1 MKNWLNQHALAI
13 DLVLQRLK
21 NHWLNTL
28 TICMVI
34 GITVTLPG
42 LLFVALDNLQDMS
55 RTIKQDAQISAFL
68 KPAVNANLIQ
78 RLINDV
84 EALPQ
89 VTEVRYVPKED
100 AIKQLGAQFLQKDL
114 LVDLPQNPLP
124 DALFITL
131 TDTQPSSV
139 KPVQAMLQKRG
150 EVEELVIDSVW
161 IERLHA
167 MLLLGKRIAIIFAS
181 LLGIAMI
188 TVISNTVR
196 MQVLTHEA
204 EIEVSR
210 LIGATHSFIRR
221 PFLYM
226 GGAYGLGGGLIAVA
240 LLFVI
245 VWNLKQPVQLL
256 ANNYQSDFQLV
267 FHLFNV
273 GGLMLVA
280 TTTIGWIAAFI
291 ALTQK
296 R

>member
-84 EALPQ
+84 ETLPQ
-89 VTEVRYVPKED
+89 VKEVRYVPKED

-131 TDTQPSSV
+131 TDTQPASV

-226 GGAYGLGGGLIAVA
+226 GSVYGLGGGLIAVA
-240 LLFVI
+240 LLFMI
-245 VWNLKQPVQLL
+245 VWNLRQPVQLL
-256 ANNYQSDFQLV
+256 ANNYQSNFQLV

-273 GGLMLVA
+273 GGLMLLS
-280 TTTIGWIAAFI
+280 TITIGWIAAFI

>member
-21 NHWLNTL
+21 SHWLNTI

-55 RTIKQDAQISAFL
+55 RSIKQDAQISAFL
-68 KPAVNANLIQ
+68 KPAVNANIVQ

-89 VTEVRYVPKED
+89 VKEVRFVTKEE
-100 AIKQLGAQFLQKDL
+100 AIKQLGQQFLQKDL
-114 LVDLPQNPLP
+114 LADLPQNPLP

-131 TDTQPSSV
+131 TDTQPASV
-139 KPVQAMLQKRG
+139 KPVQDLLQNRG
-150 EVEELVIDSVW
+150 EVDELVIDSVW
-161 IERLHA
+161 IERLHS
-167 MLLLGKRIAIIFAS
+167 MLVLGKRIALIFAS

-240 LLFVI
+240 LLFLI
-245 VWNLKQPVQLL
+245 VWNLRQPVQLL
-256 ANNYQSDFQLV
+256 ANNYQSNFQLV
-267 FHLFNV
+267 FHLSNV

-280 TTTIGWIAAFI
+280 TTAIGWIAAFI
-291 ALTQK
+291 ALIQK

>member
-21 NHWLNTL
+21 SHWLNTI

-55 RTIKQDAQISAFL
+55 RSIKQDAQISAFL
-68 KPAVNANLIQ
+68 KPAVNANIVQ

-84 EALPQ
+84 EALSQ
-89 VTEVRYVPKED
+89 VKEVRFVTKEE
-100 AIKQLGAQFLQKDL
+100 AIKQLGQQFLQKDL
-114 LVDLPQNPLP
+114 LADLPQNPLP

-131 TDTQPSSV
+131 TDTQPASV
-139 KPVQAMLQKRG
+139 KPVQDLLQKRG
-150 EVEELVIDSVW
+150 EVDELVIDSVW
-161 IERLHA
+161 IERLHS
-167 MLLLGKRIAIIFAS
+167 MLVLGKRIALIFAS

-240 LLFVI
+240 LLFLI
-245 VWNLKQPVQLL
+245 VWNLRQPVQLL
-256 ANNYQSDFQLV
+256 ANNYQSNFQLV
-267 FHLFNV
+267 FHLSNV

-280 TTTIGWIAAFI
+280 TTAIGWIAAFI

>member
-21 NHWLNTL
+21 SHWLNTV

-55 RTIKQDAQISAFL
+55 RSIKQDAQISAFL
-68 KPAVNANLIQ
+68 KPSVNANLIQ

-89 VTEVRYVPKED
+89 VKEVRYVPKEE
-100 AIKQLGAQFLQKDL
+100 AIKQLGAQFVQKDL

-131 TDTQPSSV
+131 TDTQPASV
-139 KPVQAMLQKRG
+139 KPVQDLLQKRG

-161 IERLHA
+161 IERLHS
-167 MLLLGKRIAIIFAS
+167 MLVLGKRIAIIFAS

-240 LLFVI
+240 LLFAI

-256 ANNYQSDFQLV
+256 ANNYQSNFQLV

-291 ALTQK
+291 ALIQK

>member
-21 NHWLNTL
+21 SHWLNTV

-55 RTIKQDAQISAFL
+55 RSIKQDAQISAFL
-68 KPAVNANLIQ
+68 KPSVNANLIQ

-89 VTEVRYVPKED
+89 VKEVRYVPKEE
-100 AIKQLGAQFLQKDL
+100 AIKQLGAQFVQKDL

-131 TDTQPSSV
+131 TDTQPASV
-139 KPVQAMLQKRG
+139 KPVQDLLQKRG

-161 IERLHA
+161 IERLHS
-167 MLLLGKRIAIIFAS
+167 MLVLGKRIAIIFAS

-240 LLFVI
+240 LLFAI

-256 ANNYQSDFQLV
+256 ANNYQSNFQLV

>member
-21 NHWLNTL
+21 THWLNTL

-55 RTIKQDAQISAFL
+55 RSIKQDAQISAFL
-68 KPAVNANLIQ
+68 KPAVNANIVQ

-89 VTEVRYVPKED
+89 VKEVRFVTKEE
-100 AIKQLGAQFLQKDL
+100 AIKQLGNQFLQKDL
-114 LVDLPQNPLP
+114 LADLPQNPLP

-131 TDTQPSSV
+131 TDTQPASV
-139 KPVQAMLQKRG
+139 KPVQELLQKRG
-150 EVEELVIDSVW
+150 EIDELVIDSVW
-161 IERLHA
+161 IERLHS
-167 MLLLGKRIAIIFAS
+167 MLVLGKRIAIIFAS

-226 GGAYGLGGGLIAVA
+226 GGAYGLGGGVIAVA

-256 ANNYQSDFQLV
+256 ANNYQSNFQLV

-280 TTTIGWIAAFI
+280 TTAIGWIGAFI

>member
-21 NHWLNTL
+21 SHWLNTL

-34 GITVTLPG
+34 GITATLPG
-42 LLFVALDNLQDMS
+42 LLFVGLDNLQDMS
-55 RTIKQDAQISAFL
+55 RSIKQDAQISAFL

-84 EALPQ
+84 QALPQ
-89 VTEVRYVPKED
+89 VKEVRYVPKED

-131 TDTQPSSV
+131 TDTQPTSV
-139 KPVQAMLQKRG
+139 KPVQDLLQKRG

-161 IERLHA
+161 IERLHS
-167 MLLLGKRIAIIFAS
+167 MLVLGKRIAIIFAS

-226 GGAYGLGGGLIAVA
+226 GGAYGLGGGLIAIA
-240 LLFVI
+240 LLFMI
-245 VWNLKQPVQLL
+245 VWNLRQPVQLL
-256 ANNYQSDFQLV
+256 ANNYQSNFQLV

-273 GGLMLVA
+273 GGLMLL
-280 TTTIGWIAAFI
+280 TTIAIGWIAAFI

>member
-21 NHWLNTL
+21 SHWLNTV

-55 RTIKQDAQISAFL
+55 RSIKQDAQISAFL
-68 KPAVNANLIQ
+68 KPSVNANLIQ

-89 VTEVRYVPKED
+89 VKEVRYVPKEE
-100 AIKQLGAQFLQKDL
+100 AIKQLGAQFVQKDL

-131 TDTQPSSV
+131 TDTQPASV
-139 KPVQAMLQKRG
+139 KPVQDLLQKRG

-161 IERLHA
+161 IERLHS
-167 MLLLGKRIAIIFAS
+167 MLVLGKRIAIIFAS

-240 LLFVI
+240 LLFAI

-256 ANNYQSDFQLV
+256 ANNYQSNFQLV

-273 GGLMLVA
+273 GGLMLVV

>member
-1 MKNWLNQHALAI
+1 MKNWLNQHTLAI
-13 DLVLQRLK
+13 QLVLQRLK
-21 NHWLNTL
+21 THWLNTL

-42 LLFVALDNLQDMS
+42 LLFVGLDNLQDVS
-55 RTIKQDAQISAFL
+55 RSIKQDAQMSAFL
-68 KPAVNANLIQ
+68 KPSLNGNVIQ

-84 EALPQ
+84 QELPQ
-89 VTEVRYVPKED
+89 VKEVRYVPKEE
-100 AIKQLGAQFLQKDL
+100 AIKQLGEQFLQKDL
-114 LVDLPQNPLP
+114 LADLPQNPLP

-131 TDTQPSSV
+131 TDTQPNTAKSV
-139 KPVQAMLQKRG
+139 QDALQTRE
-150 EVEELVIDSVW
+150 EVEELVVDSVW
-161 IERLHA
+161 MERLNS
-167 MLLLGKRIAIIFAS
+167 MLVLGKRIALIFAS

-226 GGAYGLGGGLIAVA
+226 GSIYGLGGGLIAVG
-240 LLFVI
+240 LLFAI
-245 VWNLKQPVQLL
+245 VLNLRQPVQLL
-256 ANNYQSDFQLV
+256 ANNYQSNFQLV
-267 FHLFNV
+267 FHLVNI
-273 GGLMLVA
+273 GGLILLA
-280 TTTIGWIAAFI
+280 STLIGWIAAFI

>member
-21 NHWLNTL
+21 SHWLNTL

-55 RTIKQDAQISAFL
+55 RSIKQEAQISAFL
-68 KPAVNANLIQ
+68 KPSVNANLIQ
-78 RLINDV
+78 RLINDI

-89 VTEVRYVPKED
+89 VKEVRYVPKEE
-100 AIKQLGAQFLQKDL
+100 AIKQLSAQFVQKDL
-114 LVDLPQNPLP
+114 LADLPQNPLP

-131 TDTQPSSV
+131 TDTQPASV
-139 KPVQAMLQKRG
+139 KPVQALLQKRG

-161 IERLHA
+161 IERLHS
-167 MLLLGKRIAIIFAS
+167 MLVLGKRIAIIFAS

-240 LLFVI
+240 LLFLI
-245 VWNLKQPVQLL
+245 VWNLRQPVQLL
-256 ANNYQSDFQLV
+256 ANNYQSNFQLV

-280 TTTIGWIAAFI
+280 TTAIGWIAAFI

>member
-21 NHWLNTL
+21 SHWLNTL

-55 RTIKQDAQISAFL
+55 RSIKQDAQISAFL
-68 KPAVNANLIQ
+68 KPSVNANLIQ

-89 VTEVRYVPKED
+89 VKEVRYVPKEE
-100 AIKQLGAQFLQKDL
+100 AIKQLSAQFVQKDL
-114 LVDLPQNPLP
+114 LADLPHNPLP

-131 TDTQPSSV
+131 TDTQPASV
-139 KPVQAMLQKRG
+139 KPVQALLQKRG
-150 EVEELVIDSVW
+150 EVEEVVIDSVW
-161 IERLHA
+161 IERLHS
-167 MLLLGKRIAIIFAS
+167 MLVLGKRIAIIFAS

-240 LLFVI
+240 LLFLI
-245 VWNLKQPVQLL
+245 VWNLRQPVQLL
-256 ANNYQSDFQLV
+256 ANNYQSNFQLV

-280 TTTIGWIAAFI
+280 TTAIGWIAAFI

>member
-21 NHWLNTL
+21 THWLNTL

-55 RTIKQDAQISAFL
+55 RSIKQDAQISAFL
-68 KPAVNANLIQ
+68 KPAVNANIVQ

-89 VTEVRYVPKED
+89 VKEVRFVTKEE
-100 AIKQLGAQFLQKDL
+100 AIKQLGQQFLQKDL
-114 LVDLPQNPLP
+114 LADLPQNPLP

-131 TDTQPSSV
+131 TDTQPASV
-139 KPVQAMLQKRG
+139 KPVQELLQKRG
-150 EVEELVIDSVW
+150 EIDELVIDSVW
-161 IERLHA
+161 IERLHS
-167 MLLLGKRIAIIFAS
+167 MLVLGKRIAIIFAS

-240 LLFVI
+240 LLFLI
-245 VWNLKQPVQLL
+245 VWNLRQPVQLL
-256 ANNYQSDFQLV
+256 ANNYQSNFQLV

-280 TTTIGWIAAFI
+280 TTAIGWIAAFI

>member
-1 MKNWLNQHALAI
+1 MKNWLNQHTLAI
-13 DLVLQRLK
+13 QLVLQRLK
-21 NHWLNTL
+21 THWLNTL

-42 LLFVALDNLQDMS
+42 LLFVGLDNLQDVS
-55 RTIKQDAQISAFL
+55 RSIKQDAQMSAFL
-68 KPAVNANLIQ
+68 KPALNGNVIQ

-84 EALPQ
+84 QELPQ
-89 VTEVRYVPKED
+89 VKEVRYVPKEE
-100 AIKQLGAQFLQKDL
+100 AIKQLGEQFLQKDL
-114 LVDLPQNPLP
+114 LADLPQNPLP
-124 DALFITL
+124 DALFISL
-131 TDTQPSSV
+131 TDTQPNTAKSV
-139 KPVQAMLQKRG
+139 QDALQTRE
-150 EVEELVIDSVW
+150 EVEELVVDSVW
-161 IERLHA
+161 MERLNS
-167 MLLLGKRIAIIFAS
+167 MLVLGKRIALIFAS

-226 GGAYGLGGGLIAVA
+226 GSIYGLAGGLIAVG
-240 LLFVI
+240 LLFAI
-245 VWNLKQPVQLL
+245 VLNLRQPVQLL
-256 ANNYQSDFQLV
+256 ANNYQSNFQLV
-267 FHLFNV
+267 FHLVNI
-273 GGLMLVA
+273 GGLILLASTLV
-280 TTTIGWIAAFI
+280 GWIAAFI

>member
-89 VTEVRYVPKED
+89 VKEVRYVPKED

-114 LVDLPQNPLP
+114 LVDLPHNPLP

-131 TDTQPSSV
+131 TDTQPASV

-226 GGAYGLGGGLIAVA
+226 GSVYGLGGGLIAVA
-240 LLFVI
+240 LLFMI
-245 VWNLKQPVQLL
+245 VWNLRQPVQLL
-256 ANNYQSDFQLV
+256 ANNYQSNFQLV

-273 GGLMLVA
+273 GGLILLS
-280 TTTIGWIAAFI
+280 TITIGWIAAFI

>member
-13 DLVLQRLK
+13 NLVLQRLK
-21 NHWLNTL
+21 SHWLNTL

-55 RTIKQDAQISAFL
+55 RSIKQDAQISAFL
-68 KPAVNANLIQ
+68 KPSVNANLIQ

-89 VTEVRYVPKED
+89 VKEVRYVPKEE
-100 AIKQLGAQFLQKDL
+100 AIKQLSAQFVQKDL
-114 LVDLPQNPLP
+114 LADLPQNPLP

-131 TDTQPSSV
+131 TDTQPASV
-139 KPVQAMLQKRG
+139 KPVQALLQKRG

-161 IERLHA
+161 IERLHS
-167 MLLLGKRIAIIFAS
+167 MLVLGKRIAIIFAS

-240 LLFVI
+240 LLFLI
-245 VWNLKQPVQLL
+245 VWNLRQPVQLL
-256 ANNYQSDFQLV
+256 ANNYQSNFQLV

-280 TTTIGWIAAFI
+280 TTAIGWIAAFI

>member
-21 NHWLNTL
+21 SHWLNTL

-55 RTIKQDAQISAFL
+55 RSIKQEAQISAFL
-68 KPAVNANLIQ
+68 KPSVSANLIQ
-78 RLINDV
+78 RLINDI

-89 VTEVRYVPKED
+89 VKEVRYVPKEE
-100 AIKQLGAQFLQKDL
+100 AIKQLSAQFVQKDL
-114 LVDLPQNPLP
+114 LADLPQNPLP

-131 TDTQPSSV
+131 TDTQPASV
-139 KPVQAMLQKRG
+139 KPVQALLQKRG

-161 IERLHA
+161 IERLHS
-167 MLLLGKRIAIIFAS
+167 MLVLGKRIAIIFAS

-240 LLFVI
+240 LLFLI
-245 VWNLKQPVQLL
+245 VWNLRQPVQLL
-256 ANNYQSDFQLV
+256 ANNYQSNFQLV

-280 TTTIGWIAAFI
+280 TTAIGWIAAFI

>member
-1 MKNWLNQHALAI
+1 MKNWLNQHTLAI
-13 DLVLQRLK
+13 QLVLQRLK
-21 NHWLNTL
+21 THWLNTL

-42 LLFVALDNLQDMS
+42 LLFVGLDNLQDVS
-55 RTIKQDAQISAFL
+55 RSIKQDAQMSAFL
-68 KPAVNANLIQ
+68 KPALNGNVIQ

-84 EALPQ
+84 QELPQ
-89 VTEVRYVPKED
+89 VKEVRYVPKEE
-100 AIKQLGAQFLQKDL
+100 AIKQLGEQFLQKDL
-114 LVDLPQNPLP
+114 LADLPQNPLP

-131 TDTQPSSV
+131 TDTQPTTA
-139 KPVQAMLQKRG
+139 KPVQDALQTRE
-150 EVEELVIDSVW
+150 EVEELVVDSVW
-161 IERLHA
+161 MERLNS
-167 MLLLGKRIAIIFAS
+167 MLVLGKRIALIFAS

-226 GGAYGLGGGLIAVA
+226 GSIYGLSGGLIAVG
-240 LLFVI
+240 LLFAI
-245 VWNLKQPVQLL
+245 VLNLRQPVQLL
-256 ANNYQSDFQLV
+256 ANNYQSNFQLV
-267 FHLFNV
+267 FHLVNI
-273 GGLMLVA
+273 GGLILLASTLV
-280 TTTIGWIAAFI
+280 GWIAAFI

>member
-1 MKNWLNQHALAI
+1 MKNWLNQHALAM

-21 NHWLNTL
+21 SHWLNTL

-55 RTIKQDAQISAFL
+55 RSIKQDAQISAFL
-68 KPAVNANLIQ
+68 KPSVNANLIQ

-89 VTEVRYVPKED
+89 VKEVRYVPKEE
-100 AIKQLGAQFLQKDL
+100 AIKQLSAQFVQKDL
-114 LVDLPQNPLP
+114 LADLPQNPLP

-131 TDTQPSSV
+131 TDTQPASV
-139 KPVQAMLQKRG
+139 KPVQALLQKRG

-161 IERLHA
+161 IERLHS
-167 MLLLGKRIAIIFAS
+167 MLVLGKRIAIIFAS

-240 LLFVI
+240 LLFLI
-245 VWNLKQPVQLL
+245 VWNLRQPVQLL
-256 ANNYQSDFQLV
+256 ANNYQSNFQLV

-280 TTTIGWIAAFI
+280 TTAIGWIAAFI

>member
-21 NHWLNTL
+21 SHWLNTL

-34 GITVTLPG
+34 GITATLPG
-42 LLFVALDNLQDMS
+42 LLFVGLDNLQDMS
-55 RTIKQDAQISAFL
+55 RSIKQDAQISAFL
-68 KPAVNANLIQ
+68 KPSVNANLIQ

-84 EALPQ
+84 QALPQ
-89 VTEVRYVPKED
+89 VKEVRYVPKED

-131 TDTQPSSV
+131 TDTQPASV
-139 KPVQAMLQKRG
+139 KPVQDLLQKRG

-161 IERLHA
+161 IERLHS
-167 MLLLGKRIAIIFAS
+167 MLVLGKRIAIIFAS

-226 GGAYGLGGGLIAVA
+226 GGAYGLGGGLIAIA
-240 LLFVI
+240 LLFMI
-245 VWNLKQPVQLL
+245 VWNLRQPVQLL
-256 ANNYQSDFQLV
+256 ANNYQSNFQLV

-273 GGLMLVA
+273 GGLMLL
-280 TTTIGWIAAFI
+280 TTIAIGWIAAFI

>member
-1 MKNWLNQHALAI
+1 MKNWLNQHTLAI
-13 DLVLQRLK
+13 QLVLQRLK
-21 NHWLNTL
+21 THWLNTL

-42 LLFVALDNLQDMS
+42 LLFVGLDNLQDVS
-55 RTIKQDAQISAFL
+55 RSIKQDAQMSAFL
-68 KPAVNANLIQ
+68 KPALNGNVIQ

-84 EALPQ
+84 QELPQ
-89 VTEVRYVPKED
+89 VKEVRYVPKEE
-100 AIKQLGAQFLQKDL
+100 AIKQLGEQFLQKDL
-114 LVDLPQNPLP
+114 LADLPQNPLP

-131 TDTQPSSV
+131 TDTQPNTA
-139 KPVQAMLQKRG
+139 KPVQDALQTRE
-150 EVEELVIDSVW
+150 EVEELVVDSVW
-161 IERLHA
+161 MERLNS
-167 MLLLGKRIAIIFAS
+167 MLVLGKRIALIFAS

-226 GGAYGLGGGLIAVA
+226 GSIYGLGGGLIAVG
-240 LLFVI
+240 LLFAI
-245 VWNLKQPVQLL
+245 VLNLRQPVQLL
-256 ANNYQSDFQLV
+256 ANNYQSNFQLV
-267 FHLFNV
+267 FHLVNI
-273 GGLMLVA
+273 GGLILLASTLV
-280 TTTIGWIAAFI
+280 GWIAAFI

>member
-21 NHWLNTL
+21 SHWLNTV

-55 RTIKQDAQISAFL
+55 RSIKQDAQISAFL
-68 KPAVNANLIQ
+68 KQSVNANLIQ

-89 VTEVRYVPKED
+89 VKEVRFVPKEE
-100 AIKQLGAQFLQKDL
+100 AIKQLGAQFAQKDL

-131 TDTQPSSV
+131 TDTQPASV
-139 KPVQAMLQKRG
+139 KPVQDLLQKRG

-161 IERLHA
+161 IERLHS
-167 MLLLGKRIAIIFAS
+167 MLVLGKRIAIIFAS

-240 LLFVI
+240 LLFAI

-256 ANNYQSDFQLV
+256 ANNYQSNFQLV

>member
-21 NHWLNTL
+21 SHWLNTL

-34 GITVTLPG
+34 GITATLPG
-42 LLFVALDNLQDMS
+42 LLFVGLDNLQDMS
-55 RTIKQDAQISAFL
+55 RSIKQDAQISAFL
-68 KPAVNANLIQ
+68 KPSVNANLIQ

-89 VTEVRYVPKED
+89 VKEVRYVPKED

-131 TDTQPSSV
+131 TDTQPASV
-139 KPVQAMLQKRG
+139 KPVQDLLQKRG

-161 IERLHA
+161 IERLHS
-167 MLLLGKRIAIIFAS
+167 MLVLGKRIAIIFAS
-181 LLGIAMI
+181 LLGVAMI

-226 GGAYGLGGGLIAVA
+226 GGAYGLGGGLIAIA

-256 ANNYQSDFQLV
+256 ANNYQSNFQLV

-273 GGLMLVA
+273 GGLMLL
-280 TTTIGWIAAFI
+280 TTIAIGWIAAFI

>member
-21 NHWLNTL
+21 SHWLNTV

-55 RTIKQDAQISAFL
+55 RSIKQDAQISAFL

-89 VTEVRYVPKED
+89 VKEVRYVPKEE
-100 AIKQLGAQFLQKDL
+100 AIKQLGAQFVQKDL

-131 TDTQPSSV
+131 TDTQPASV
-139 KPVQAMLQKRG
+139 KPVQDLLQKRG

-161 IERLHA
+161 IERLHS
-167 MLLLGKRIAIIFAS
+167 MLVLGKRIAIIFAS

-240 LLFVI
+240 LLFAI

-256 ANNYQSDFQLV
+256 ANNYQSNFQLV

-291 ALTQK
+291 AFTQK

>member
-1 MKNWLNQHALAI
+1 MKNWLNQHTLAI
-13 DLVLQRLK
+13 QLVLQRLK
-21 NHWLNTL
+21 THWLNTL

-42 LLFVALDNLQDMS
+42 LLFVGLDNLQDMS
-55 RTIKQDAQISAFL
+55 RSIKQDAQMSAFL
-68 KPAVNANLIQ
+68 KPALNGNVIQ

-84 EALPQ
+84 QELPQ
-89 VTEVRYVPKED
+89 VKEVRYVPKEE
-100 AIKQLGAQFLQKDL
+100 AIKQLGEQFLQKDL
-114 LVDLPQNPLP
+114 LADLPQNPLP

-131 TDTQPSSV
+131 TDTQPSTA
-139 KPVQAMLQKRG
+139 KPVQDALQTRE
-150 EVEELVIDSVW
+150 EVEELVVDSVW
-161 IERLHA
+161 MERLNS
-167 MLLLGKRIAIIFAS
+167 MLVLGKRIALIFAS

-226 GGAYGLGGGLIAVA
+226 GSIYGLGGGLIAVG
-240 LLFVI
+240 LLFAI
-245 VWNLKQPVQLL
+245 VLNLRQPVQLL
-256 ANNYQSDFQLV
+256 ANNYQSNFQLV
-267 FHLFNV
+267 FHLVNI
-273 GGLMLVA
+273 GGLILLASTLV
-280 TTTIGWIAAFI
+280 GWIAAFI

>member
-34 GITVTLPG
+34 GITATLPG
-42 LLFVALDNLQDMS
+42 LLFVGLDNLQDMS
-55 RTIKQDAQISAFL
+55 RSIKQDAQISAFFR
-68 KPAVNANLIQ
+68 PGVHTNLIQ
-78 RLINDV
+78 RLINDLQ
-84 EALPQ
+84 AMPQ
-89 VTEVRYVPKED
+89 VKEVRYVPKEE
-100 AIKQLGAQFLQKDL
+100 AIKQLNQQFVQKDL
-114 LVDLPQNPLP
+114 LADLPQNPLP
-124 DALFITL
+124 DALFVTL
-131 TDTQPSSV
+131 TDTQPGSV
-139 KPVQAMLQKRG
+139 KPVQELLQARS

-161 IERLHA
+161 IERLHS
-167 MLLLGKRIAIIFAS
+167 MLMLGKRIAVIFAS

-240 LLFVI
+240 LLCVI
-245 VWNLKQPVQLL
+245 VWNLRQPVQLL
-256 ANNYQSDFQLV
+256 ANNYQSSFQLG

-273 GGLMLVA
+273 GGLMLVV
-280 TTTIGWIAAFI
+280 TTSIGWIAAFI

>member
-21 NHWLNTL
+21 SHWLNTV

-55 RTIKQDAQISAFL
+55 RSIKQDAQISAFL
-68 KPAVNANLIQ
+68 KPSVNANLTQ

-89 VTEVRYVPKED
+89 VKEVRYVPKEE
-100 AIKQLGAQFLQKDL
+100 AIKQLGAQFVQKDL

-131 TDTQPSSV
+131 TDTQPASV
-139 KPVQAMLQKRG
+139 KPVQDLLQKRG

-167 MLLLGKRIAIIFAS
+167 MLVLGKRIAIIFAS

-240 LLFVI
+240 LLFAI

-256 ANNYQSDFQLV
+256 ANNYQSNFQLV

-273 GGLMLVA
+273 GGLMLLS
-280 TTTIGWIAAFI
+280 TITIGWIAAFI

>member
-1 MKNWLNQHALAI
+1 MKNWLNQHTLAI
-13 DLVLQRLK
+13 KLVMQRLK
-21 NHWLNTL
+21 SHWLNTL
-28 TICMVI
+28 TICLVI

-42 LLFVALDNLQDMS
+42 LLFVGVDNLQDAS
-55 RTIKQDAQISAFL
+55 RSIKQDAQMSAFL
-68 KPAVNANLIQ
+68 KPALNGNVIQ

-84 EALPQ
+84 QELPQ
-89 VTEVRYVPKED
+89 VKEVRFVPKED
-100 AIKQLGAQFLQKDL
+100 AIKQLGEQFLQKDL
-114 LVDLPQNPLP
+114 LADLPQNPLP

-131 TDTQPSSV
+131 ADTNPITAKSV
-139 KPVQAMLQKRG
+139 QDILQTRA

-161 IERLHA
+161 MERLNS
-167 MLLLGKRIAIIFAS
+167 MLVLGKRIALIFAS

-226 GGAYGLGGGLIAVA
+226 GSVYGLGGGLIAVG
-240 LLFVI
+240 LLFAI

-256 ANNYQSDFQLV
+256 ANNYQSNFQLV
-267 FHLFNV
+267 FHLVNI
-273 GGLMLVA
+273 GGLILLA
-280 TTTIGWIAAFI
+280 STLIGWIAAFI

>member
-1 MKNWLNQHALAI
+1 MKNWLNQHAMAME
-13 DLVLQRLK
+13 LVVQRLK
-21 NHWLNTL
+21 THWLNTL

-34 GITVTLPG
+34 GITATLPG
-42 LLFVALDNLQDMS
+42 LLFVGLDNLQDMS
-55 RTIKQDAQISAFL
+55 RTLKQDAQISAFL
-68 KPAVNANLIQ
+68 KPALNANLLQ
-78 RLINDV
+78 RLIHDL

-89 VTEVRYVPKED
+89 VKEVRYVPKEE
-100 AIKQLGAQFLQKDL
+100 AIKQLTQQFIQKDL
-114 LVDLPQNPLP
+114 LADLPQNPLP

-131 TDTQPSSV
+131 QDTQPASV
-139 KPVQAMLQKRG
+139 KPVQQLLQKRV

-167 MLLLGKRIAIIFAS
+167 MLVLGKRIAVIFAS

-226 GGAYGLGGGLIAVA
+226 GGVYGLGGGLIAVA

-256 ANNYQSDFQLV
+256 ANNYQSQFQLV

-273 GGLMLVA
+273 GGLMLI
-280 TTTIGWIAAFI
+280 TTVTIGWIAAFI

>member
-1 MKNWLNQHALAI
+1 MKNWLNQHTLAI
-13 DLVLQRLK
+13 QLVLQRMK
-21 NHWLNTL
+21 THWLNTL

-42 LLFVALDNLQDMS
+42 LLFVGLDNLQDIS
-55 RTIKQDAQISAFL
+55 RSIKQDAQMSAFL
-68 KPAVNANLIQ
+68 KPSLNGNVIQ

-84 EALPQ
+84 QELPQ
-89 VTEVRYVPKED
+89 VKEVRYVPKEE
-100 AIKQLGAQFLQKDL
+100 AIKQLGEQFLQKDL
-114 LVDLPQNPLP
+114 LADLPQNPLP

-131 TDTQPSSV
+131 TDTQPSTA
-139 KPVQAMLQKRG
+139 KPVQDALQTRE
-150 EVEELVIDSVW
+150 EVEELVVDSVW
-161 IERLHA
+161 MERLNS
-167 MLLLGKRIAIIFAS
+167 MLVLGKRIALIFAS

-226 GGAYGLGGGLIAVA
+226 GSIYGLAGGLIAVG
-240 LLFVI
+240 LLFAI
-245 VWNLKQPVQLL
+245 VLNLKQPVQLL
-256 ANNYQSDFQLV
+256 ANNYQSNFQLV
-267 FHLFNV
+267 FHLV
-273 GGLMLVA
+273 SIGGLILLA
-280 TTTIGWIAAFI
+280 STLIGWIAAFI

>member
-21 NHWLNTL
+21 SHWLNTL

-34 GITVTLPG
+34 GITATLPG
-42 LLFVALDNLQDMS
+42 LLFVGLDNLQDMS
-55 RTIKQDAQISAFL
+55 RSIKQDAQISAFL

-84 EALPQ
+84 QALPQ
-89 VTEVRYVPKED
+89 VKEVRYVPKED

-124 DALFITL
+124 YALFITL
-131 TDTQPSSV
+131 TDTQPTSV
-139 KPVQAMLQKRG
+139 KPVQDLLQKRG

-161 IERLHA
+161 IERLHS
-167 MLLLGKRIAIIFAS
+167 MLVLGKRIAIIFAS

-226 GGAYGLGGGLIAVA
+226 GGAYGLGGGLIAIA
-240 LLFVI
+240 LLFMI
-245 VWNLKQPVQLL
+245 VWNLRQPVQLL
-256 ANNYQSDFQLV
+256 ANNYQSNFQLV

-273 GGLMLVA
+273 GGLMLL
-280 TTTIGWIAAFI
+280 TTIAIGWIAAFI

>member
-1 MKNWLNQHALAI
+1 MKNWLNQHILAI
-13 DLVLQRLK
+13 QLVLQRLQA
-21 NHWLNTL
+21 HWLNTL

-42 LLFVALDNLQDMS
+42 LLFVGLDNLQDAS
-55 RTIKQDAQISAFL
+55 RSIKQDAQISVFL
-68 KPAVNANLIQ
+68 KPALNGNVIQ
-78 RLINDV
+78 RLINDIQP
-84 EALPQ
+84 LPQ
-89 VTEVRYVPKED
+89 VKEVRFVPKED
-100 AIKQLGAQFLQKDL
+100 AIKQLGQQFSQKDL
-114 LVDLPQNPLP
+114 LADLPQNPLP

-131 TDTQPSSV
+131 ADTHPATA
-139 KPVQAMLQKRG
+139 KPVQAQLQSRA
-150 EVEELVIDSVW
+150 EVDEVVIDSVW
-161 IERLHA
+161 IERLNS
-167 MLLLGKRIAIIFAS
+167 MLLLGKRIALIFAT

-226 GGAYGLGGGLIAVA
+226 GSAYGLGGGLIAVA
-240 LLFVI
+240 LMFAI
-245 VWNLKQPVQLL
+245 VWSLKQPVQLL

-267 FHLFNV
+267 FHLVNI
-273 GGLMLVA
+273 GGLILLSSAM
-280 TTTIGWIAAFI
+280 IGWIAAFI

>member
-1 MKNWLNQHALAI
+1 MKNWLNQHTLAMQ
-13 DLVLQRLK
+13 LVAQRLK
-21 NHWLNTL
+21 IHWLNTL

-42 LLFVALDNLQDMS
+42 LLFVGLDNLQDIS
-55 RTIKQDAQISAFL
+55 RSIKQDAQMSVFL
-68 KPAVNANLIQ
+68 KPALNGNVIQ

-84 EALPQ
+84 KELPQ
-89 VTEVRYVPKED
+89 VKEVRYVPKEE
-100 AIKQLGAQFLQKDL
+100 AIKQLGQQFSQKDL
-114 LVDLPQNPLP
+114 LADLPQNPLP

-131 TDTQPSSV
+131 VDTQLASARP
-139 KPVQAMLQKRG
+139 LQELLQSRS

-161 IERLHA
+161 IERLNS
-167 MLLLGKRIAIIFAS
+167 MLVLGKRIALIFAS

-226 GGAYGLGGGLIAVA
+226 GSVYGLGGGLIAVA
-240 LLFVI
+240 LLFAI
-245 VWNLKQPVQLL
+245 VLNLRQPVQLL
-256 ANNYQSDFQLV
+256 ANNYQSSFQLV
-267 FHLFNV
+267 FHLVNI
-273 GGLMLVA
+273 GGLILVA
-280 TTTIGWIAAFI
+280 STLIGWIAAFI

>member
-21 NHWLNTL
+21 THWLNTL

-55 RTIKQDAQISAFL
+55 RSIKQDAQISAFL
-68 KPAVNANLIQ
+68 KPAVNANIVQ

-89 VTEVRYVPKED
+89 VKEVRFVTKEE
-100 AIKQLGAQFLQKDL
+100 AIKQLGNQFLQKDL
-114 LVDLPQNPLP
+114 LADLPQNPLP

-131 TDTQPSSV
+131 TDTRPASV
-139 KPVQAMLQKRG
+139 KPVQELLQKRG
-150 EVEELVIDSVW
+150 EIDELVIDSVW
-161 IERLHA
+161 IERLHS
-167 MLLLGKRIAIIFAS
+167 MLVLGKRIAIIFAS

-210 LIGATHSFIRR
+210 LIGATHTFIRR

-226 GGAYGLGGGLIAVA
+226 GGAYGFGGGVIAVA

-256 ANNYQSDFQLV
+256 ANNYQSNFQLV

-280 TTTIGWIAAFI
+280 TTAIGWIAAFI